1 MTLTDRVAAIFE
13 KVFGIEAA
21 DFSPDMAP
29 EDVLR
34 WDSLGH
40 MTLVMDLEDAFS
52 VRFDVDELTEMTSGG
67 KIIELLRAK
76 GVKD

>member
-1 MTLTDRVAAIFE
+1 MTLVDRVATLFE
-13 KVFGIEAA
+13 KHFGIEAS
-21 DFSPDMAP
+21 DFSLDTVP

-40 MTLVMDLEDAFS
+40 MSLVMDLEDTFG
-52 VRFDVDELTEMTSGG
+52 VHFEVDEITEMSSGR
-67 KIIELLRAK
+67 KIVELLQAK

>member
-13 KVFGIEAA
+13 KVFGIEAST
-21 DFSPDMAP
+21 FSPTLAP

-40 MTLVMDLEDAFS
+40 MTLVMELEDTFG
-52 VRFDVDELTEMTSGG
+52 VHFDVDELTELNSGG
-67 KIIELLRAK
+67 RVIEMLRAK

>member
-21 DFSPDMAP
+21 DFSPDMVP

-40 MTLVMDLEDAFS
+40 MTLVMDLEDTFG
-52 VRFDVDELTEMTSGG
+52 VHFDVDELTEMSSGG
-67 KIIELLRAK
+67 KIIEMLRAK

>member
-1 MTLTDRVAAIFE
+1 MSVTERLAAIFD
-13 KVFGIEAA
+13 KVFGVEPG
-21 DFSPDMAP
+21 DFSLDMVP

-40 MTLVMDLEDAFS
+40 MTLVMDVEDAFG
-52 VRFDVDELTEMTSGG
+52 VHFEVDEITEMSSAR
-67 KIIELLRAK
+67 KIVELLQAK

>member
-1 MTLTDRVAAIFE
+1 MPVIERLAAIFE
-13 KVFGIEAA
+13 KVFGVEAGE
-21 DFSPDMAP
+21 FLPDLTP

-40 MTLVMDLEDAFS
+40 MTLVMDLEDEFG
-52 VRFDVDELTEMTSGG
+52 VHFEVDEITEMTSAG
-67 KIIELLRAK
+67 KIIEMLQAK

>member
-1 MTLTDRVAAIFE
+1 MALADRVAAIFE
-13 KVFGIEAA
+13 KVFGIDAA
-21 DFSPDMAP
+21 EFRPELAP

-40 MTLVMDLEDAFS
+40 MTLVMDLEDTFG
-52 VRFDVDELTEMTSGG
+52 VHFEVDEITEMSSGQ
-67 KIIELLRAK
+67 KIIELLHAK

>member
-1 MTLTDRVAAIFE
+1 MTLNERLVKIFE
-13 KVFGIEAA
+13 KDFGIEAEE
-21 DFSPDMAP
+21 FSPTLAP

-40 MTLVMDLEDAFS
+40 MTLVMDLEDTFG
-52 VRFDVDELTEMTSGG
+52 VHFEVDEITEMSSAQ

>member
-1 MTLTDRVAAIFE
+1 MNTQDRLATVFE
-13 KVFGIEAA
+13 KVFGVEASE
-21 DFSPDMAP
+21 FSLDLVP

-52 VRFDVDELTEMTSGG
+52 VHFEVDEITEMTSAR
-67 KIIELLRAK
+67 KIVELLQAK

>member
-1 MTLTDRVAAIFE
+1 MALTDRVAALFE
-13 KVFGIEAA
+13 KVFGIEASE
-21 DFSPDMAP
+21 FSLNTVP

-40 MTLVMDLEDAFS
+40 MTLVMDLEDTFG
-52 VRFDVDELTEMTSGG
+52 VHFEVDEITEMSSGG

-76 GVKD
+76 GVQD